1 MTEFFTLG
9 RLTLRN
15 PSAAA
20 QIVLAQHWRGEALW
34 TGLFLVA
41 VLNALAYAVMTVL
54 FPVPEEMAFLNPSP
68 ILYMALSTGVLLV
81 FSSAVTVSGRMIG
94 GQGGFFEVLSMMVW
108 LQVVRLALQVVLIFA
123 IVLSPGL
130 GGLLSL
136 AVNLYLVYV
145 LLHFV
150 NEGHRFASLWRAFGV
165 LLMAS
170 LLALFALT
178 FVLGLFGPDNLGLP
192 AYV

>member
-1 MTEFFTLG
+1 MTAILTLG

-20 QIVLAQHWRGEALW
+20 RIVLAQNLRGEATW
-34 TGLFLVA
+34 TALFLVA
-41 VLNALAYAVMTVL
+41 VLNALTYAMMTVL
-54 FPVPEEMAFLNPSP
+54 FPIPAELAFLNPSP
-68 ILYMALSTGVLLV
+68 ITYMTLSAGIVIA
-81 FSSAVTVSGRMIG
+81 FSAAVTVSGRMIG
-94 GQGGFFEVLSMMVW
+94 GQARFFDVLSMMIW
-108 LQVVRLALQVVLIFA
+108 LQFIRVGIQVALIVVM
-123 IVLSPGL
+123 VLSPGL

-136 AVNLYLVYV
+136 AVNLYLVFV

-150 NEGHRFASLWRAFGV
+150 NEGHRFNSLWRAFAV

-178 FVLGLFGPDNLGLP
+178 FAMGLFGPDNLGLP